1 MNHCTQMKPTGGARS
16 RSGTAHSL
24 CDVLDR
30 VLAHGAVASGE
41 VTLSLAG
48 VDLVYLNLKLLVAS
62 SAKLLA
68 VGDETRK
75 MVSPTCN

>member
-1 MNHCTQMKPTGGARS
+1 MNLCTQMKPARTPRS

-30 VLAHGAVASGE
+30 VLAQGAVASGE

-68 VGDETRK
+68 VGEETRR
-75 MVSPTCN
+75 MVPPSCN